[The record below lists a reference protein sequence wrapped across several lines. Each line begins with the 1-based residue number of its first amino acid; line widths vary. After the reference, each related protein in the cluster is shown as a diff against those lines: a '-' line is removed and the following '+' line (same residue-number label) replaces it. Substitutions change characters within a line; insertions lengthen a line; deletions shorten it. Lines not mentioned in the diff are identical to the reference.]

1 MTAVTT
7 YYLEM
12 NSPSELIEKT
22 NSKGLNL
29 LEVRVD
35 QFEFN
40 RFLYQY
46 IGGPW
51 EWTDK
56 LSLPDDEWKQYV
68 ENPNL
73 RTWVAYFD
81 GAIAGYFELL
91 ATDDGD
97 TEIAYFGLS
106 SPFIGRGF
114 GGYLLSEAIKCAW
127 QMPSTRRVFVHTCT
141 LDHESALRNY
151 QARGLKIYKEETE

>member
-1 MTAVTT
+1 MAAVTT

-29 LEVRVD
+29 VEVGVD
-35 QFEFN
+35 QFKFN
-40 RFLYQY
+40 QFLYQY

-51 EWTDK
+51 KWTDK

-73 RTWVAYFD
+73 RTWVAYFN

-91 ATDDGD
+91 A
-97 TEIAYFGLS
+97 Y
-106 SPFIGRGF
+106 
-114 GGYLLSEAIKCAW
+114 
-127 QMPSTRRVFVHTCT
+127 
-141 LDHESALRNY
+141 
-151 QARGLKIYKEETE
+151 